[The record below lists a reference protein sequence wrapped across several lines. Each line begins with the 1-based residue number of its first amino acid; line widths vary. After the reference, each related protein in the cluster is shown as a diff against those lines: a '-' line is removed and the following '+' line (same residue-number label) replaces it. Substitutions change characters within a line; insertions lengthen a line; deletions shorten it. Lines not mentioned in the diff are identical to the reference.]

1 MASRRART
9 PGTLFRLVLIVAVLV
24 LGPALP
30 ASAHTVSGVGATNF
44 QTVIVDEKPAIA
56 GLTLKVIEDGN
67 LLELDNT
74 TGQDLVIL
82 GYQNEPYLRVGP
94 EGVEENIRSTST
106 YINAT
111 RAGNTIPPAS
121 ADDTAA
127 PVWKKTSSKP
137 VAQWHD
143 HSSHYML
150 TALPPAVRANPHQRQ
165 LVSTWNVVARY
176 GSTGRSVTWDGQLLW
191 IPGPSAL
198 PWWVFTVV
206 VGLIAAGLAL
216 LRPWRW
222 LLAGAG
228 ALLLAGD
235 VTHSV
240 GIALDKATGVFS
252 GFVRGNIGDGL
263 AWLGIAVGIALTLRR
278 KVGGMFVLGAA
289 ALVVGVVGGAGDA
302 ATLSH
307 STAPFAWSLTL
318 ARLLVAATLGIGI
331 GLTLGC
337 VLGVRRHDRETD
349 RGTDRGTASSP
360 ELSARD
366 ASALDISSDLA

>member
-1 MASRRART
+1 M
-9 PGTLFRLVLIVAVLV
+9 LIVAVLV

-30 ASAHTVSGVGATNF
+30 ASAHTISGVGATNF
-44 QTVIVDEKPAIA
+44 QTVIVAEKPAVA

-137 VAQWHD
+137 IAQWHD

-150 TALPPAVRANPHQRQ
+150 TTLPPAVRANPHQRQ
-165 LVSTWNVVARY
+165 LVSTWTVVARY
-176 GSTGRSVTWDGQLLW
+176 GSTARTVTWDGQLLW
-191 IPGPSAL
+191 IPGPSAA
-198 PWWVFTVV
+198 PWWVFSVV
-206 VGLIAAGLAL
+206 VGLIAAVLAL
-216 LRPWRW
+216 LRPWRL
-222 LLAGAG
+222 LLAAAG

-240 GIALDKATGVFS
+240 GIALDRATGVFS

-307 STAPFAWSLTL
+307 STAPFVWSLTL
-318 ARLLVAATLGIGI
+318 ARLLVAGTLGIGV

-349 RGTDRGTASSP
+349 
-360 ELSARD
+360 LSASAIPRVRD
-366 ASALDISSDLA
+366 DDDALDISSDLA